1 MKVAAWLPHNNVQ
14 VSGSPRRRVE
24 GLGTKLG
31 LAFALLLSGCLSRA
45 AVVTTSEDV
54 AELDPVVIA
63 LLDTGAN
70 PYLELMEGNVGTI
83 PGEATEI
90 ALSQAGGIR
99 KRYDA
104 DEAMWDSME
113 FNRLYHFAGTRMLA
127 ISFAQLDAPIN
138 YDGGNHGA
146 ATAYLA
152 AMNAPDAVIVAVQ
165 IDPAP
170 CGDTRCLAHR
180 SIAEGMEWIAD
191 QPWIDVVSIS
201 LNLPGN
207 PPDSNAIDSE
217 YARYVAASE
226 RAARDGKIILNS
238 AGNYVIGPTTGYF
251 AGPPWVIAVGG
262 AESYS
267 GGESLLA
274 GKGVDIVANFT
285 GLAPKVLSEELEWRS
300 GTSFSTPIVAG
311 TIANALQKIRTA
323 RPGANVTT
331 HQLRDALNATGVY
344 FTPTDWDPTPSNRGP
359 LGLAPIYSASLPVLV
374 QPQMGWGYIDGSFA
388 EEIARRVL
396 EDDLAPPP
404 EKQQAILF
412 QAQWQRAREEYWAQY
427 AR

>member
-1 MKVAAWLPHNNVQ
+1 MEGPRARLGGYAA
-14 VSGSPRRRVE
+14 
-24 GLGTKLG
+24 
-31 LAFALLLSGCLSRA
+31 AIALLLSGCLSST
-45 AVVTTSEDV
+45 AVVGTSED
-54 AELDPVVIA
+54 ASTPPNPVVIA
-63 LLDTGAN
+63 ILDTGAN
-70 PYLELMEGNVGTI
+70 PYLDILRADALPVPAAAIEVRISQTGTI
-83 PGEATEI
+83 EE
-90 ALSQAGGIR
+90 R
-99 KRYDA
+99 KDA
-104 DEAMWDSME
+104 DDAMWQSME
-113 FNRLYHFAGTRMLA
+113 LRRLYHFTGTRVLA

-138 YDGGNHGA
+138 RDGGDHGA

-152 AMNAPDAVIVAVQ
+152 AKNAPEAIIVAVQ
-165 IDPAP
+165 INPAL
-170 CGDTRCLAHR
+170 CADAGCVADR

-191 QPWIDVVSIS
+191 QPWIDIVSIS
-201 LNLPGN
+201 LGIPGN
-207 PPDSNAIDSE
+207 PPDLAALDAE
-217 YARYVAASE
+217 YERFIAATA
-226 RAARDGKIILNS
+226 RAATSGKMILNS
-238 AGNYVIGPTTGYF
+238 AGNEVVGPATGYF

-274 GKGVDIVANFT
+274 GKGVDVVANFT
-285 GLAPKVLSEELEWRS
+285 DLAPKVLSEDLEWRS

-311 TIANALQKIRTA
+311 TLGDALHQIRA
-323 RPGANVTT
+323 IRPTANVTPQ
-331 HQLRDALNATGVY
+331 QLRDALNATGVY